1 MKLIAL
7 DTVIMPNVVISLP
20 TITVQQHHLY
30 TQLSHLVALTNQIL
44 PSDTEPDGW
53 KRALSAPAN
62 GLPLAG

>member
-44 PSDTEPDGW
+44 PSDTEPMAG
-53 KRALSAPAN
+53 RELGVP
-62 GLPLAG
+62 PLMVSR